1 VEERSPKPDQMICLI
16 CRQAQL
22 VPGFTSVKLDHEEIN
37 LTVSGVPASVCPNCG
52 DAYLDETAAT
62 RLLQIVKQSI
72 ESGEPMEFLEYSI
85 TDK

>member
-1 VEERSPKPDQMICLI
+1 MEERSSKPDQMICLI
-16 CRQAQL
+16 CRRAQV

-37 LTVSGVPASVCPNCG
+37 LTVKGVPAGVCPNCG
-52 DAYLDETAAT
+52 DAYLDEKIAT

-72 ESGEPMEFLEYSI
+72 ESGETMEFLEYSS